1 MVAGQDAATR
11 TWYGALSVLGRPIPP
26 KQQAAIFRIA
36 ATLPGIEVEE
46 LEDATGRPGIAV
58 TRVDDRGRESLIF
71 DKDSYAFLG
80 GQEHV
85 PGRGRELWSFTRPQ
99 VADTLPAW
107 SKSLKPSGCV

>member
-1 MVAGQDAATR
+1 MSERIQDAATR

-26 KQQAAIFRIA
+26 KQQAAIFRVA

-80 GQEHV
+80 GQNF
-85 PGRGRELWSFTRPQ
+85 GI
-99 VADTLPAW
+99 D
-107 SKSLKPSGCV
+107 SLMALQLYTHCLIKVSHCAPS